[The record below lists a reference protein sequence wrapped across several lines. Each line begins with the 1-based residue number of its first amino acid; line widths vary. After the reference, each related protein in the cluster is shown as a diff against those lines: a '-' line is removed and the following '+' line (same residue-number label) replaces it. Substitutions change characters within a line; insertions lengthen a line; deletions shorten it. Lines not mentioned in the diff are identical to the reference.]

1 MGKKL
6 YRFISIAVL
15 GIISSIIILKSDTEV
30 NSYDLSEKTIEVMND
45 QNDENN
51 ENKENKEEAKEQT
64 TKETTWNLT
73 SLYKDKASWKKE
85 LKKFSKDIKELENYV
100 GKVTQSDKHLS
111 YALKIQ
117 EDLDKRVESLY
128 AYVSL
133 NRDINKKSYE
143 FIDMREE
150 LNKVYRE
157 YQPICSNLELEI
169 LKLSDSKFNEMMKNK
184 NISTKY
190 GMYLKDIRRNK
201 KYYLDSKEES
211 LLNKTGNLTSPKE
224 IYELFTKMDKK
235 SEMNPSEYAIALE
248 SEDRDERKKAFE
260 NEFVLYNDNINM
272 LSGLLIGQ
280 VKKNI
285 FYSEVRGYKNSREMY
300 MLSDDIDSK
309 VYDGLVDTVSKNL
322 DGLHKYVKLRKE
334 VLKLDKIYSYDMYTP
349 IVNPTNDY
357 IPYEKAQSLIYS
369 SLSPLGK
376 EYGDVLYK
384 AFNERWVDVYS
395 NDDKVSGAYCLS
407 VYNNHP
413 YVLLNYSGKLDSVST
428 LAHELGHAV
437 YSYMSCNNQNYSNA
451 HPSIF
456 THEVTSITNE
466 ALLYEMLIKNSTD
479 DEQKAYYITQY
490 LDLIKSTLFIQT
502 MYAEFEQQIHSRAE
516 KGENLNVLVLNDIW
530 GDLLQ
535 KYYGKDFTVDQLS
548 KVGWSRIPHFYNSFY
563 VYKYA
568 TGCSAAIA
576 FSQDILSNGADNY
589 LQFLKKGGS
598 NYPLELLNQSGINLN
613 GTKPIEKTTEKFNS
627 LVNELEK
634 IIKK

>member
-45 QNDENN
+45 QNDKNN
-51 ENKENKEEAKEQT
+51 ENKEEAQEQI

-272 LSGLLIGQ
+272 LSGLLTGQ

>member
-51 ENKENKEEAKEQT
+51 ENKEEAKEQT

-190 GMYLKDIRRNK
+190 GMHLKDIRRNK

-272 LSGLLIGQ
+272 LSGLLTGQ

-530 GDLLQ
+530 GELLQ